1 MASIELDNEHGPRI
15 AGCEKLGPQVS
26 AGKCHTE
33 GSLFSPG
40 TGTSGPCCRAS
51 LGKSALLLA
60 QDSPAVLE
68 SQPDACLEPS
78 PKRLKCEKGKELR
91 SF

>member
-1 MASIELDNEHGPRI
+1 MPYGGIFVFARHRYFWSVLQGQP
-15 AGCEKLGPQVS
+15 
-26 AGKCHTE
+26 
-33 GSLFSPG
+33 
-40 TGTSGPCCRAS
+40 
-51 LGKSALLLA
+51 GKSALLLA